1 MNLKDIWNS
10 IIFFSQQVDSLVS
23 LFSLIVS
30 VLTLIMSFRIKSKIE
45 SAKDEEYLRS
55 RRNQIIGEMDGFEKF
70 INSTSFDKNIGSQ
83 LREFLITIEETY
95 PFLKKRKRK
104 TLKNLSQGIKEN
116 NWELTR
122 RHFINLKTYI
132 ERL

>member
-1 MNLKDIWNS
+1 
-10 IIFFSQQVDSLVS
+10 
-23 LFSLIVS
+23 
-30 VLTLIMSFRIKSKIE
+30 
-45 SAKDEEYLRS
+45 
-55 RRNQIIGEMDGFEKF
+55 MDGFEKF